1 MNQVRSLLK
10 KQNNAGEK
18 GSITVEASIIIPLVI
33 LSISAALYIGM
44 LLYQKA
50 LLQSAA
56 EEAAGAGAAV
66 WASGTAALESY
77 RPDRGSD
84 GFRLYRRIYDSGR
97 EARLREIEEYAVS
110 LASRN
115 ELIKSESITAEATV
129 RDHVIYR
136 KLEVSLCKY
145 FSLPLGKFMRI
156 FGGSDSVRIT
166 AKAAATVNEPAELIR
181 NADFI
186 IDIEKKLEG
195 KFPGLKKAGEKI
207 RETMNDMKERLER
220 FVD

>member
-129 RDHVIYR
+129 RDHTYT
-136 KLEVSLCKY
+136 
-145 FSLPLGKFMRI
+145 
-156 FGGSDSVRIT
+156 GSWKSVFANTSVCRS
-166 AKAAATVNEPAELIR
+166 ANS
-181 NADFI
+181 
-186 IDIEKKLEG
+186 
-195 KFPGLKKAGEKI
+195 
-207 RETMNDMKERLER
+207 
-220 FVD
+220 